1 MKAFSRRY
9 ICSYILSV
17 LAILATT
24 IAVKA
29 VEPECLP
36 ASIYGYSY
44 YVIQEN
50 GDLVRWGDYAPPTY
64 QAAEI
69 LMKNVASIVPGGMR
83 STLAIDQ
90 DRNLRS
96 IYTSPTTDSL
106 GSDLLLEDIAIARC
120 GLNHYLALQEDGTLY
135 VGGKNES
142 GQMGIGETDTLDHNP
157 TKLMS
162 GVISITAN
170 DNCSYALL
178 DDGTLLFWG
187 QYANDS
193 VCLFPVAIGSGFTK
207 LFSGEYVLTENHTL
221 CEIKYEEES
230 NKFTFTPVME
240 NAMYASNNLV
250 IQNDGSLWGLD
261 NNIPLVPTT
270 DFQSS
275 ESDSTQVPALLIK
288 NVSFVTTGPFY
299 SIAIMKDKS
308 MWLLPNRE
316 LIAANNE
323 YTKEPQKLMDHAP
336 LPQIPIEQMNRQD
349 DRAADFPA
357 GLPNQAGISS
367 EITESGKTGQLN
379 FSAKTAA
386 LLVAAAIACIMLVRI
401 RKKVS

>member
-17 LAILATT
+17 LVILATT

-50 GDLVRWGDYAPPTY
+50 GDLVHWGDYAPPTY
-64 QAAEI
+64 QTAEV

-96 IYTSPTTDSL
+96 IYTSPATDSL
-106 GSDLLLEDIAIARC
+106 GSDLLLEDIAISRC
-120 GLNHYLALQEDGTLY
+120 GLHHYLALQKDGTLY

-162 GVISITAN
+162 GVISIIAN
-170 DNCSYALL
+170 DNSSYALL

-193 VCLFPVAIGSGFTK
+193 VCPFPVAIGSGFTK
-207 LFSGEYVLTENHTL
+207 LFSGEYVLTENRTL
-221 CEIKYEEES
+221 CKIKYEEES

-240 NAMYASNNLV
+240 NVIYASDNLA

-261 NNIPLVPTT
+261 NNIPLVPATE
-270 DFQSS
+270 FQST
-275 ESDSTQVPALLIK
+275 ESDSTQVPAQLME
-288 NVSFVTTGPFY
+288 NVSFVTTGSFY
-299 SIAIMKDKS
+299 SIAIMKDES

-316 LIAANNE
+316 LIAADNE

-336 LPQIPIEQMNRQD
+336 LPQIPIEQINRQNN
-349 DRAADFPA
+349 RGSDFPA

-367 EITESGKTGQLN
+367 EITESGKTGRMS
-379 FSAKTAA
+379 FSGKSAA
-386 LLVAAAIACIMLVRI
+386 LLAAAAIACIMLARI
-401 RKKVS
+401 GKKAS

>member
-1 MKAFSRRY
+1 MKAFSRRC

-17 LAILATT
+17 LLILATT

-44 YVIQEN
+44 YVIQKN
-50 GDLVRWGDYAPPTY
+50 GDLVHWGDYAPPTY
-64 QAAEI
+64 QTAEI

-135 VGGKNES
+135 VGGKNEV
-142 GQMGIGETDTLDHNP
+142 GQMGIGKTDTLDHNP

-178 DDGTLLFWG
+178 ERCFFGGNMRITL
-187 QYANDS
+187 YARF
-193 VCLFPVAIGSGFTK
+193 L
-207 LFSGEYVLTENHTL
+207 
-221 CEIKYEEES
+221 
-230 NKFTFTPVME
+230 
-240 NAMYASNNLV
+240 
-250 IQNDGSLWGLD
+250 
-261 NNIPLVPTT
+261 
-270 DFQSS
+270 
-275 ESDSTQVPALLIK
+275 
-288 NVSFVTTGPFY
+288 
-299 SIAIMKDKS
+299 
-308 MWLLPNRE
+308 
-316 LIAANNE
+316 
-323 YTKEPQKLMDHAP
+323 
-336 LPQIPIEQMNRQD
+336 
-349 DRAADFPA
+349 
-357 GLPNQAGISS
+357 
-367 EITESGKTGQLN
+367 
-379 FSAKTAA
+379 
-386 LLVAAAIACIMLVRI
+386 
-401 RKKVS
+401 

>member
-1 MKAFSRRY
+1 M
-9 ICSYILSV
+9 
-17 LAILATT
+17 
-24 IAVKA
+24 
-29 VEPECLP
+29 EPECLP

-44 YVIQEN
+44 YVIQKN
-50 GDLVRWGDYAPPTY
+50 GDLVHWGDYAPPTY

-106 GSDLLLEDIAIARC
+106 DSDLLLEDIAIARC

-135 VGGKNES
+135 VGGKNET

-187 QYANDS
+187 QYANHS
-193 VCLFPVAIGSGFTK
+193 VCPFPVAIGSGFTK
-207 LFSGEYVLTENHTL
+207 LFSGEYVLTANHTL
-221 CEIKYEEES
+221 CKIKYEEKS

-240 NAMYASNNLV
+240 NAMYASDNLA

-275 ESDSTQVPALLIK
+275 ESDGTQGPALLMK

-299 SIAIMKDKS
+299 SIAIMKDES
-308 MWLLPNRE
+308 MWLLPNRD
-316 LIAANNE
+316 LIAADNE
-323 YTKEPQKLMDHAP
+323 YTKGPQKLMDHAP
-336 LPQIPIEQMNRQD
+336 LPQIPIEPMNRQD

-357 GLPNQAGISS
+357 GFPNQAGTSS
-367 EITESGKTGQLN
+367 EITESGETDQLN
-379 FSAKTAA
+379 FSGKTAA
-386 LLVAAAIACIMLVRI
+386 LFAAAAIACIMLVRI